1 MQRLLSESGCYIAG
15 TLVPLCSP
23 VSRSEL
29 LWNVPSPWRKLQW
42 HFHRSCWMTFQMSEC
57 SVVTWTVW
65 MMQLLSTNEIYTAN
79 NTSPQVFELPRYLGT
94 WPKWP
99 NLAFRG
105 PFSGFQVKICFR
117 MFSQMDVSK
126 NHCSHLS
133 SCEYMWI
140 IYHWGYPV
148 EAVGWATRYCW
159 PSPHFHSNLTKGA
172 VSAEKHVAMD
182 KSSHIELSQNQ
193 DRTEQLC
200 VCFRLYQHNIRAV
213 PNRGLVLNWGKDE
226 LVGQAMGLRLAR
238 ARLHQRDGQG
248 LPVLLVCRSQR
259 HAEQRQCQ
267 PSGHSL
273 EQRWTRL
280 HLNGRGNNRNR
291 TFTPQGSEDWRWIF
305 RIEVRQSGQTWSN

>member
-200 VCFRLYQHNIRAV
+200 VCVFQIVSAQHPCSTKQRPCFELGKGRAGGTSDGTPVGSCQVTSTWRTGTSCSIGLSKPKTRGATAMPTLRSFFGATVDQVAPQWKGQQQKSDLYSSREWRLEMDIQ
-213 PNRGLVLNWGKDE
+213 
-226 LVGQAMGLRLAR
+226 
-238 ARLHQRDGQG
+238 
-248 LPVLLVCRSQR
+248 
-259 HAEQRQCQ
+259 
-267 PSGHSL
+267 
-273 EQRWTRL
+273 
-280 HLNGRGNNRNR
+280 
-291 TFTPQGSEDWRWIF
+291 DW
-305 RIEVRQSGQTWSN
+305 S